1 MHSAVIYARQ
11 SDSQP
16 GPCRTELLLSKSVTE
31 FLYLRNMRR
40 LVVFYIVIAIPLSLL
55 VYLSKLHVIDSRFF
69 VFGLFTYCF
78 IYHPLICGLRLIS
91 LGIIPRSKYWRTV
104 IAFPG
109 DKYFW
114 QLFFGVKF
122 RNDRSVRS
130 APTEPHNV

>member
-1 MHSAVIYARQ
+1 
-11 SDSQP
+11 
-16 GPCRTELLLSKSVTE
+16 
-31 FLYLRNMRR
+31 MRR
-40 LVVFYIVIAIPLSLL
+40 LVVFYIVIDLPLFLF

-69 VFGLFTYCF
+69 FFGLVTYCF

-122 RNDRSVRS
+122 RNERTGRG
-130 APTEPHNV
+130 APVEPRNL